1 MKLLKKSRRARWSR
15 MCNKF
20 DLSNDHDAVRYDKF
34 QVFVRKEI
42 AAAAFAKKTSQAAM
56 WLSFKTGE
64 SNPEH
69 GEDLFPG
76 GPKSRGDRGH
86 TFLFASDS
94 LREEWRTALQSSL
107 KQLDEPTKAGR

>member
-1 MKLLKKSRRARWSR
+1 

-20 DLSNDHDAVRYDKF
+20 EMTDDHDAVRYDKF

-42 AAAAFAKKTSQAAM
+42 AEAAFAKKTSQAAM
-56 WLSFKTGE
+56 WLSFKNGADSIE
-64 SNPEH
+64 ANE
-69 GEDLFPG
+69 ELFPG
-76 GPKSRGDRGH
+76 GPKSRGDSGH

-107 KQLDEPTKAGR
+107 KQLDEPVKV